1 MKRTILIAIAALL
14 VVVASALLVA
24 HDIPLAFTP
33 SLPATLGLEWFFL
46 PTVLLFLLGIS
57 LLILFFR
64 PIANTHRRNRE
75 LLLLSLLS
83 FCLTVC
89 VLFSTPL
96 PSFFSNS
103 LSSQLSTLSALSAVT
118 LFLVFFSGHI
128 DHFSILVRILQLM
141 QGSSIA
147 LYMVCSLTNAPIL
160 THSLFL
166 AQTLSLIAL
175 FIIFFIS
182 LVECHHG
189 NRFCQVLCLTSLLT
203 AVIFLFING
212 IPWLIAQH
220 TSDALAVMYPLS
232 TMPPPSTLINWNPIY
247 LTSGLSVITT
257 YVVSSFLQCR
267 SQIELLSERV
277 RLTQASYDALRT
289 QSEEVMR
296 IRHDMT
302 HHLNVLYRLLEQK
315 SLEQACAYLRNLLGQ
330 HQNILPIV
338 RCGHPLL
345 DILFNGKISAAI
357 DLGISVKI
365 VHAEA
370 PPTLPLSD
378 IELTSLIMNVLS
390 NAIEAASACPTGHR
404 FLTLNLYTKHQ
415 FFIFCCTNSRTNAQT
430 SVSKST
436 GNAIPRHGYGIK
448 IITDIV
454 KRHGGLMQ
462 TEQDEKQFRLTLS
475 LPLSGQMGM
484 DIK

>member
-14 VVVASALLVA
+14 VVVPSVLLIA
-24 HDIPLAFTP
+24 HNIPLAFTP
-33 SLPATLGLEWFFL
+33 SLSATSGLEWFFL
-46 PTVLLFLLGIS
+46 PTVLLFLLGVC

-64 PIANTHRRNRE
+64 PIPTTHRRNRE

-83 FCLTVC
+83 FCLTGC

-96 PSFFSNS
+96 PSFVSNS
-103 LSSQLSTLSALSAVT
+103 LSLQLSTISALSAVT

-128 DHFSILVRILQLM
+128 DHFSILLRILQLM
-141 QGSSIA
+141 QGGSIA
-147 LYMVCSLTNAPIL
+147 LYVVCSLTNAPIL
-160 THSLFL
+160 IHSLFL
-166 AQTLSLIAL
+166 AQTLSISAL
-175 FIIFFIS
+175 LIIFFIS

-203 AVIFLFING
+203 AVVFLFVSG

-220 TSDALAVMYPLS
+220 TSDTLAVMYPLS
-232 TMPPPSTLINWNPIY
+232 ITPPPSTLTNWNPIY

-257 YVVSSFLQCR
+257 YAVSTFLQCR
-267 SQIELLSERV
+267 SQIQLLSERV
-277 RLTQASYDALRT
+277 RLTQASYDALRI

-345 DILFNGKISAAI
+345 DILLNGKISAAI

-365 VHAEA
+365 AHAEA
-370 PPTLPLSD
+370 PPTLPLAD
-378 IELTSLIMNVLS
+378 TELTSLILNVLS
-390 NAIEAASACPTGHR
+390 NAIQAASVCPAGHR
-404 FLTLNLYTKHQ
+404 FLTLQLYTKHQ
-415 FFIFCCTNSRTNAQT
+415 FLIFCCTNSRTNTQT
-430 SVSKST
+430 SAPKST
-436 GNAIPRHGYGIK
+436 ANTIPRHGYGMK

-462 TEQDEKQFRLTLS
+462 TVQDEKQFYLTLS
-475 LPLSGQMGM
+475 LPLSSQTGM
-484 DIK
+484 DTK